1 MPTSKLLPSTHNP
14 ITKLY
19 LMLEI
24 KNRLVKRYL
33 DYVVDLKH
41 PYVRIRW
48 EHFHKSR
55 LISQYLPVWPRVG
68 LEANSYSPRS
78 LADAKIS
85 KFC

>member
-41 PYVRIRW
+41 PYVRIR
-48 EHFHKSR
+48 
-55 LISQYLPVWPRVG
+55 
-68 LEANSYSPRS
+68 
-78 LADAKIS
+78 
-85 KFC
+85 